1 MNYEELVQKYSDLE
15 QLLSKNIKDF
25 KNVFIIEPEYFR
37 ACGIVY
43 TKKVLCIITVSF
55 GSNCYQEIG
64 MILEDHQLCEIQH
77 GLTIREIS
85 YYSPLV
91 HNIIKSWL
99 NNFESKC
106 RQTNRCAYI
115 KNELLQ
121 QTLKV

>member
-1 MNYEELVQKYSDLE
+1 MNYEELLQKHSDLE
-15 QLLSKNIKDF
+15 QLLAKNIKGF

-37 ACGIVY
+37 ACGIVCS
-43 TKKVLCIITVSF
+43 KKVLCVITVSY
-55 GSNCYQEIG
+55 GSTYYQEIG

-77 GLTIREIS
+77 GLTLREIS
-85 YYSPLV
+85 YYSPLIHRV
-91 HNIIKSWL
+91 VKSWL

-115 KNELLQ
+115 KKELLR